1 MPNPYNIHH
10 YQQSS
15 ALNVTALLPATTLA
29 CNPCQAQ
36 PCKSSALH
44 KRCSVGE
51 ATDSRSMIGRRGETN
66 SADAYKAQLSF
77 GWARPLCH
85 RFNVR
90 PQPTGCNKILNKMR
104 TRIFRVSSLSRS
116 RKQDTNN
123 DQVHCS
129 DKTNKPV
136 IFLFAKFLIIQSIF
150 KISRAIQ
157 LSKTTS
163 HQRHRIL
170 VPQNSVSKRIE
181 RQKCEA
187 TKCTPAYNTRSN
199 RCKLILFY

>member
-1 MPNPYNIHH
+1 MHTKLNCPLDGPAPFAIVSTSGHRM
-10 YQQSS
+10 QQ
-15 ALNVTALLPATTLA
+15 N
-29 CNPCQAQ
+29 
-36 PCKSSALH
+36 
-44 KRCSVGE
+44 
-51 ATDSRSMIGRRGETN
+51 
-66 SADAYKAQLSF
+66 
-77 GWARPLCH
+77 
-85 RFNVR
+85 
-90 PQPTGCNKILNKMR
+90 NKMR

-116 RKQDTNN
+116 HALADKIPTMIKPMAA
-123 DQVHCS
+123 QVQQTS
-129 DKTNKPV
+129 YFP
-136 IFLFAKFLIIQSIF
+136 FQSIF
-150 KISRAIQ
+150 KISRASQ